1 ELPFVF
7 NPDITRGQLDTLA
20 DAFERGI

>member
-1 ELPFVF
+1 VF

-20 DAFERGI
+20 DAFTRGVEQL